1 MFQSIS
7 VAAKYIMKKFGGAY
21 AKCCHQYFI
30 SSRLGKIK
38 QEITLIH
45 DRNINC
51 TQDLVSHY
59 NSPIYIRVIG
69 PAIHLM
75 RLKKIKVAVQLL
87 YWGSYLSFSYFHGSG
102 CLSENKCKLREHT
115 ASPKQH
121 HTLSKAKL
129 TIQSFLSS
137 RSWRA
142 TTPCVSKLLTL

>member
-1 MFQSIS
+1 
-7 VAAKYIMKKFGGAY
+7 MKNSKKRCSAY

-38 QEITLIH
+38 QEITPIH

-59 NSPIYIRVIG
+59 NSSIYSRIIEPV
-69 PAIHLM
+69 IHLM
-75 RLKKIKVAVQLL
+75 RLEKIKAAVKLQC
-87 YWGSYLSFSYFHGSG
+87 WGSYLSFSYFHGSG

-115 ASPKQH
+115 ASLKHH
-121 HTLSKAKL
+121 HTMSKAEF
-129 TIQSFLSS
+129 TTQSLLSS

-142 TTPCVSKLLTL
+142 RTLCVSKLLALC